1 MSIETTPEEYIKLFK
16 SIEPYADIMAC
27 PVDSFEMKQFRNRE
41 SCLKRFK
48 ASYDSLSKYVSI

>member
-27 PVDSFEMKQFRNRE
+27 PVDSFEMK
-41 SCLKRFK
+41 
-48 ASYDSLSKYVSI
+48 